1 MGVDKEVLK
10 SESVSNWELYD
21 DEPGKKL
28 RFFVVS
34 GKEDELVSERQ
45 ANLMV
50 KRLKELLGSEKE
62 IEERLRIDYDT
73 VKGTHDS
80 MLHKDEI
87 PQLWADFIK
96 K

>member
-1 MGVDKEVLK
+1 MGSDMEVIAL
-10 SESVSNWELYD
+10 ESVSNWKLYD
-21 DEPGKKL
+21 DEHGKKL

-62 IEERLRIDYDT
+62 IEGRLRIDYDT